1 MTFYYVWR
9 KEFVGLFAYGA
20 TLVVTW
26 FGVAIA
32 LTLISIPL
40 IQYGY
45 ISEPFFGFR
54 SFHNEQGAPPSS
66 LVESTAWIFI
76 GYLAPVVPAALLI
89 IPLCGLVAL
98 ALAWDTD
105 DNPRRSAPVEA
116 NDSN

>member
-1 MTFYYVWR
+1 MTFYHVWR

-20 TLVVTW
+20 TLVGAWV
-26 FGVAIA
+26 GVAIA

-45 ISEPFFGFR
+45 ISGPFFGFR
-54 SFHNEQGAPPSS
+54 SFHTEQGAPPSS

-76 GYLAPVVPAALLI
+76 GYIAPVVPAALLM
-89 IPLCGLVAL
+89 IPLCVAL

-105 DNPRRSAPVEA
+105 DNPRRSAPVES